1 MERNRLLQLQD
12 DGQSVWLDFIR
23 RDMLVSGELQQLIEV
38 DGVSGVTS
46 NPSIFEKAIEESHDY
61 DDAISR
67 LARAGK
73 SAPDIY
79 QALVVDDIQRAADLL
94 RPIYDGRKGEDGFV
108 SLEVSPHLA
117 RETAGTI
124 AEARRLWAAVDRPNV
139 LIKVPGTQE
148 GLLAIQQLISE
159 GMNINVTLLF
169 GLPRY
174 REVAEAY
181 IKGLEERARAG
192 KPLEQTAS
200 VASFFLSRI
209 DVLIDRFLA
218 EKRESDDDDAAE
230 LASALQGKVAVA
242 SAKLAYQDYKRIF
255 EGPRFEALAAQ
266 GAHVQRLL
274 WASTSTKNPAYS
286 DVKYVETLIGLHTVN
301 TLPLETLN
309 AYRDHGH
316 PAVRLEEDIHHAQQ
330 VLQRL
335 ADEDIDLNQV
345 TQQLEDEGL
354 QKFVEPFDRLMNSLE
369 RKRVAALGDAGRE
382 EAAAR

>member
-12 DGQSVWLDFIR
+12 DGQSIWLDFIR

-46 NPSIFEKAIEESHDY
+46 NPSIFEKAIDESHDY
-61 DDAISR
+61 DDAIRR

-73 SAPDIY
+73 SASGIY
-79 QALVVDDIQRAADLL
+79 EALVVDDIQRAADLL
-94 RPIYDGRKGEDGFV
+94 RPIYDGRKGQDGFV

-124 AEARRLWAAVDRPNV
+124 AEARRLWVAVDRPNI

-148 GLLAIQQLISE
+148 GLLAIHQLISE
-159 GMNINVTLLF
+159 GININVTLLF

-174 REVAEAY
+174 QEVAEAY

-209 DVLIDRFLA
+209 DVLIDRLLA
-218 EKRESDDDDAAE
+218 EKRDSDDDAAE
-230 LASALQGKVAVA
+230 LALALQGKVAIA

-255 EGPRFEALAAQ
+255 EGSRFEALAAQ

-316 PAVRLEEDIHHAQQ
+316 PAARLEEDILHAQQ

-335 ADEDIDLNQV
+335 ADEHIDLNQV

-354 QKFVEPFDRLMNSLE
+354 QKFIEPFDHLMNSLE
-369 RKRVAALGDAGRE
+369 RKRVAALGDAGRGE
-382 EAAAR
+382 ESAR